1 LLYVDSSALA
11 KLLLPESASD
21 ALREYLDDRGRVA
34 SSVIVGV
41 EVRRAVR
48 RVRPDLREDVERV
61 LAALVQVEL
70 AAAILMTAAALDPP
84 EVRSLDAIHIAS
96 ALALGDELEA
106 VVTYDAR
113 MAEAARAA
121 GLRVDA
127 PE

>member
-1 LLYVDSSALA
+1 MLYVDGSALA
-11 KLLLPESASD
+11 KLLLPESESD
-21 ALREYLDDRGRVA
+21 ALRAYVNDRGRVA

-121 GLRVDA
+121 GLRVEA

>member
-1 LLYVDSSALA
+1 MLYVDSSALA
-11 KLLLPESASD
+11 KLLLPGSESD
-21 ALREYLDDRGRVA
+21 ALRAYLDDRGRVA

-61 LAALVQVEL
+61 LAAPVQVEL
-70 AAAILMTAAALDPP
+70 AAAILMTAVALDPP
-84 EVRSLDAIHIAS
+84 EVRSLDAIHI